1 MDMVVRVMKAQ
12 GAPYPRRRS
21 GGSMLQKSASSER
34 RENRTMADM
43 ISPAP
48 TGLEM
53 VEVAR

>member
-1 MDMVVRVMKAQ
+1 MVVRVMKAQ

-48 TGLEM
+48 TGMEM